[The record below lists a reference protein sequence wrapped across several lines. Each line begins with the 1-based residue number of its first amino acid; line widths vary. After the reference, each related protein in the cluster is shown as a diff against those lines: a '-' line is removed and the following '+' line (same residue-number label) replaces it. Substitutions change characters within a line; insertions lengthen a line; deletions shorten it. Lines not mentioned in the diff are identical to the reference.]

1 MCAMRIRVTIKI
13 ILSIALGA
21 LGVAIAVYF
30 WLGQIEMD
38 PCVAVNASGVMT
50 VNGNVCTNKDEVVR
64 HVLCNVGSTG
74 AVVIDVDDSLTVA
87 VWRDVFFSVALTG
100 IDVFRLR
107 TLSGKNVC
115 LYNATDTAYEV
126 FRNRPMSLYVL
137 TNDKFFKAAE
147 QDFWNDNPREYVPI
161 QRRLV
166 FSDERDCK
174 TEEIMLKLDGEN
186 RSGDVVVLSCAC
198 SVPSLRLQF
207 ALDAVAMVGYKDV
220 ILKFFDI

>member
-74 AVVIDVDDSLTVA
+74 AVVIDVDDSLTVELYRERMFA
-87 VWRDVFFSVALTG
+87 CIMQRILHMRFSG
-100 IDVFRLR
+100 IVRCP
-107 TLSGKNVC
+107 S
-115 LYNATDTAYEV
+115 
-126 FRNRPMSLYVL
+126 MS
-137 TNDKFFKAAE
+137 
-147 QDFWNDNPREYVPI
+147 
-161 QRRLV
+161 
-166 FSDERDCK
+166 
-174 TEEIMLKLDGEN
+174 
-186 RSGDVVVLSCAC
+186 
-198 SVPSLRLQF
+198 
-207 ALDAVAMVGYKDV
+207 
-220 ILKFFDI
+220 